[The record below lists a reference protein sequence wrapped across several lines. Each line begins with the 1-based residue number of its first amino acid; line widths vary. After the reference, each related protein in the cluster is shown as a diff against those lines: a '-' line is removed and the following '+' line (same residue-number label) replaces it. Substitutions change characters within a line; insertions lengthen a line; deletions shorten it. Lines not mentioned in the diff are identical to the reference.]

1 MNQSTFTEQ
10 DSMQVIQTMIA
21 NAKKDVRNDRFY
33 YLIWGWLTLV
43 ASLGHF
49 ILLKVGYEHPY
60 IVWLLMI
67 LGGVA
72 SWLRTRKHKRESRV
86 KTYVDR
92 FISNI
97 WIAVSAGTLISLIAA
112 ATVVGYDIAY
122 PFLIMLFGIGT
133 YMSGVIFKF
142 RPLMIGGILNWII
155 ALTAFYVSFDM
166 QLLLLA
172 LSMVVSYLIPGYLV
186 KTS

>member
-10 DSMQVIQTMIA
+10 DSIQVIQEMIA

-33 YLIWGWLTLV
+33 YLIWGWLTLI

-49 ILLKVGYEHPY
+49 ALLKIGYEHPY
-60 IVWLLMI
+60 IVWLLMFV
-67 LGGVA
+67 GGIA
-72 SWLRTRKHKRESRV
+72 SWLRTRKHKRDSRV

-97 WIAVSAGTLISLIAA
+97 WIAVSAGILISLVAA
-112 ATVVGYDIAY
+112 ATAVGYQVAY
-122 PFLIMLFGIGT
+122 PFLITLFGIGT

-142 RPLMIGGILNWII
+142 RPLMIGGILNWLI
-155 ALTAFYVSFDM
+155 ALTAFYVGFEI

-172 LSMVVSYLIPGYLV
+172 LSMVVSYLIPGYMV
-186 KTS
+186 KAS

>member
-1 MNQSTFTEQ
+1 MNQSTFTEN
-10 DSMQVIQTMIA
+10 DSMQVIREMIA

-33 YLIWGWLTLV
+33 YLIWGWLTLI

-49 ILLKVGYEHPY
+49 ALLKIGYEHPY
-60 IVWLLMI
+60 IVWLLMFV
-67 LGGVA
+67 GGIA
-72 SWLRTRKHKRESRV
+72 SWLRTRKHKKDSLV

-97 WIAVSAGTLISLIAA
+97 WIAVSAGTLISLVAA
-112 ATVVGYDIAY
+112 ATKVGYDIAY

-142 RPLMIGGILNWII
+142 RPLMIGGILNWLI
-155 ALTAFYVSFDM
+155 ALTAFYVGFEI

-186 KTS
+186 KEN